1 MAGVKT
7 LIAVAIVLF
16 CMAGNAEAG
25 VMPRCADDAARFCS
39 KVQQKRVYA
48 CLREHASKLSPGCA
62 DVMGQGSAPSA
73 AVCQNDAARICNS
86 RTLNKKA
93 RRCLER
99 NFDHLS
105 SDCQSYFSRLGF
117 VR

>member
-1 MAGVKT
+1 MAGVRII
-7 LIAVAIVLF
+7 LAAAVVLF
-16 CMAGNAEAG
+16 GMGGNAEAG
-25 VMPRCADDAARFCS
+25 IMPQCVDDAARFCS
-39 KVQQKRVYA
+39 KAPQKRVYT
-48 CLREHASKLSPGCA
+48 CLREHASKLSSACA

-73 AVCQNDAARICNS
+73 AVCQNDAARICKS

-105 SDCQSYFSRLGF
+105 PDCQSYFYRLGF